1 MPKLIDYPRTNYS
14 GAWELAEITD
24 DTGGKCAIETAARK
38 LNRKVSGSFKAI
50 IGSAVKF
57 GLVTSK
63 RDLLTTTT
71 LFKRIKH
78 AYDKQ
83 EELLFHRE
91 AFLNPPLFTQ
101 VCRKFRS
108 RELPVQMLDVML
120 IREFG
125 VEEIN
130 APGVAKA
137 FVEGCRMVG
146 LLNDH
151 NIVADIDALNTD
163 NTLRRELSNPTPRL
177 NTFRSGQLEQSELE
191 SSSINHEAEGPG
203 GNNSNE
209 KLENTNKE
217 ESKNYR
223 TDDGWS
229 PSSIPETPVQKE
241 NRKDAIANLFG
252 LIDFD
257 TVDKKKFNE
266 TIAVDAPDLNERAF
280 SNQEIELI
288 PRVQSKPNTVIH
300 NSIAAIAATETRVT
314 PSEQL
319 KNEKYQIQI
328 SGPGINTILTV
339 TEEEDLSIAIG
350 LLEKIRRQLKG

>member
-57 GLVTSK
+57 GLITSK

-151 NIVADIDALNTD
+151 NIVADIDALNTE

-177 NTFRSGQLEQSELE
+177 NTFRNEQVEQSERE
-191 SSSINHEAEGPG
+191 GNNIDYEAEGTG

-209 KLENTNKE
+209 SLEGANKE
-217 ESKNYR
+217 EDKSYR
-223 TDDGWS
+223 NDDEWS
-229 PSSIPETPVQKE
+229 PSFTPKTPIKQE
-241 NRKDAIANLFG
+241 NRQDAIASLFG
-252 LIDFD
+252 LVDFE
-257 TVDKKKFNE
+257 TVDKETFNE
-266 TIAVDAPDLNERAF
+266 TIAIDAPGLNEKAF

-288 PRVQSKPNTVIH
+288 PKVQSKPNTIIR
-300 NSIAAIAATETRVT
+300 NSIAAAETRAT
-314 PSEQL
+314 PSGQL
-319 KNEKYQIQI
+319 KNETYQIQI